1 MQALVATTRTR
12 DTLTPR
18 SNRKHA
24 KKKGTSSKRRPG
36 FFRRFWWLW
45 APPLAFLVGAVL
57 VVAIV
62 YSQLRLPNPDPQAL
76 TTRLYDVDGRLI
88 ATLHAGE
95 NRVAI
100 PLRRMPEDLRKAVL
114 AAEDARFYQHG
125 GVSFRGILRAA
136 WANVTNREITQGGST
151 ITQQYVRNA
160 FSAVGTEKSFSRK
173 AKEILLSMKLEQK
186 LSKDAILERYLNTI
200 YLGHGAYGVQAAART
215 YFGVSARELSL
226 SQAATLAGVIAAPE
240 YYEPS
245 KFPERAAVRRDWVL
259 SRMVELEF
267 IPASRADEAR
277 REPVETVAMAAEV
290 RAGRAPYFVD
300 FTKRY
305 LERKYGVQTTFTG
318 GLRVRTSLDLDHQRA
333 AEEAIAAH
341 LGEAGDPSVAL
352 VAMSVETGEITAM
365 VGGRN
370 FAKAKYNLAT
380 GDGTPGRQAGSA
392 FKTFT
397 LTSAVQHG
405 ISLKSRFE
413 GPSQIDIEDPACGDW
428 SPGNYSDSG
437 AGTMDLVQ
445 ATANS
450 VNTIFAQLVVEVGPE
465 RVGKTARSMGI
476 RSPLGDPV
484 PCSITLGTKEVTPLE
499 MTNAYATLASLGLRL
514 RPTPVLAVRD
524 GDGVLER
531 LAPEGV
537 PVMDENTAAQV
548 IYALKQVVCCGTGT
562 AANFGAPVF
571 GKTGTTDD
579 HADAWFCGAST
590 RYAACVWVGYAR
602 GRVPMENVHGISVT
616 GGSFP
621 ALIWHDFMAAIHEGL
636 EVPDFPH
643 PDLTGKIINAAPSPS
658 PSPSPSPLPSPTP
671 SPTATPTPPIPTPTA
686 SPGEGTGEGGG

>member
-1 MQALVATTRTR
+1 MRAPLATTRTR
-12 DTLTPR
+12 QPPSR
-18 SNRKHA
+18 SNRKHGA
-24 KKKGTSSKRRPG
+24 KKPTSAKRGPG

-45 APPLAFLVGAVL
+45 APPLGFLLGAFLIL
-57 VVAIV
+57 AIV

-76 TTRLYDVDGRLI
+76 TTRLYDVDGRLV

-100 PLRRMPEDLRKAVL
+100 PLQRMPEHLREAVL
-114 AAEDARFYQHG
+114 AAEDAGFYRHG
-125 GVSFRGILRAA
+125 GISFTGILRAA

-160 FSAVGTEKSFSRK
+160 FSAVGTERSYTRK
-173 AKEILLSMKLEQK
+173 VKEILLSLKLEQK
-186 LSKDAILERYLNTI
+186 LSKNQILERYLNTI

-215 YFGVSARELSL
+215 YFGVSADELSL
-226 SQAATLAGVIAAPE
+226 SQSATLAGVISAPE

-245 KFPERAAVRRDWVL
+245 KFPERATERRDWVL
-259 SRMVELEF
+259 ARMVQLGM
-267 IPASRADEAR
+267 ILPDEAEEAAT
-277 REPVETVAMAAEV
+277 EPVETVARPAEV

-300 FTKRY
+300 YTKRY
-305 LERKYGVQTTFTG
+305 LERRFGVQTTFTG

-333 AEEAIAAH
+333 AEEAIATH

-352 VAMSVETGEITAM
+352 VSMRVDTGEITAM

-370 FAKAKYNLAT
+370 FAKAQYNLAT

-397 LTSAVQHG
+397 LTAAVQDG

-413 GPSQIDIEDPACGDW
+413 GPSEIDIDDPRCGDW

-437 AGTMDLVQ
+437 VGTMDLVR

-450 VNTIFAQLVVEVGPE
+450 VNTIFAQLVVKVGPD
-465 RVGKTARSMGI
+465 RVGRTARSMGI

-499 MTNAYATLASLGLRL
+499 MTNAYATLASLGVRHK
-514 RPTPVLAVRD
+514 PTPVHVVR
-524 GDGVLER
+524 GPDGVLER
-531 LAPEGV
+531 VNEEGV

-562 AANFGAPVF
+562 AANFGVPIF

-579 HADAWFCGAST
+579 HADAWFCGASAV
-590 RYAACVWVGYAR
+590 YAACVWVGYPS
-602 GRVPMENVHGISVT
+602 GRVPMEDVHGISVT

-621 ALIWHDFMAAIHEGL
+621 ALIWHDFMAVIHAGL
-636 EVPDFPH
+636 EVPDFPE
-643 PDLTGKIINAAPSPS
+643 PDFTGEVINAAPSPS
-658 PSPSPSPLPSPTP
+658 PSPSPSPPPKKKPTPTPTPTP
-671 SPTATPTPPIPTPTA
+671 SVSPLPTPTT
-686 SPGEGTGEGGG
+686 SPGEGGEG